1 VRSAYSHS
9 LPRAARLQHPG
20 VVCPSCVVTDPITHT
35 GSSRSGVTRTRRP
48 KLSSRM
54 PTTSINLSISSSNTS
69 STSSSPSRDQT
80 CRTCVLASLSDVPFR
95 RTCVLA
101 SLSDVPFRYF
111 FIDGAR
117 VWPDSGLEPR
127 APHMPPP
134 SISSEI
140 VISGHQCTPF
150 LHMQCCTYRAQRR
163 I

>member
-1 VRSAYSHS
+1 MPSELNCEAGTNTKRRNTKCLFS
-9 LPRAARLQHPG
+9 LTAPRAAGLQHPG

-54 PTTSINLSISSSNTS
+54 PTTSINVSISSSNTS

-80 CRTCVLASLSDVPFR
+80 CRTCVLASLSE
-95 RTCVLA
+95 
-101 SLSDVPFRYF
+101 VPFRYF

-134 SISSEI
+134 SISVPPFCTCS
-140 VISGHQCTPF
+140 VAHTVHRGAYSGA
-150 LHMQCCTYRAQRR
+150 YSV
-163 I
+163 